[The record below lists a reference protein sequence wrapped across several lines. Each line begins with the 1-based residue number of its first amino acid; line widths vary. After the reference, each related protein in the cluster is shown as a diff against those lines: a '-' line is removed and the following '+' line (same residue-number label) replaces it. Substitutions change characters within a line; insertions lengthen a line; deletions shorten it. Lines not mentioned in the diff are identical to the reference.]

1 MQSIGTLRS
10 TFPIAQT
17 YFNIDNILCKR
28 FNVSCKE
35 LWMNVA
41 LIFGQR
47 PLLRQNIGKA
57 NIDIFIVVINLLR
70 VD

>member
-1 MQSIGTLRS
+1 
-10 TFPIAQT
+10 
-17 YFNIDNILCKR
+17 
-28 FNVSCKE
+28 
-35 LWMNVA
+35 MNVA